1 MNIKKIFLICIICFL
16 VVLALIPLVVP
27 FFIPWTMLNCRTLY
41 IDIQSGR
48 TRFVRHLYFIPI
60 RDEIHE
66 TSCSRSL
73 YPNRNYPPPD
83 WRIDTRLSP
92 YLRNS
97 PHYALHGAVTIMRM
111 IDMESELTE
120 KEKYTLRKQIL
131 HLWQSGKGKHE
142 AKNLLWKTAERETNQ
157 TGQDRKDVPK

>member
-1 MNIKKIFLICIICFL
+1 MNTKRIFLIGVLC
-16 VVLALIPLVVP
+16 VLAVLTLIPLVVP
-27 FFIPWTMLNCRTLY
+27 VFVPWTTLNCRSLY
-41 IDIQSGR
+41 IDIRSGR

-60 RDEIHE
+60 RDEVHE

-73 YPNRNYPPPD
+73 FPNRDYPPPD
-83 WRIDTRLSP
+83 WKMDTRLSP

-97 PHYALHGAVTIMRM
+97 PHYALHGAATTMRM
-111 IDMESELTE
+111 IDMESELSEEE
-120 KEKYTLRKQIL
+120 KNTLRRQIL

-142 AKNLLWKTAERETNQ
+142 AKNLLLETAERKTNQ